1 MTIEELTTFDKLNR
15 AFYETARASSWKENT
30 QRYKANLLA
39 KNVEL
44 QEDVRNGTYRISPT
58 TKFDIYERGKPRH
71 IEAPAIRD
79 RVLHKVLC
87 QNILV
92 PNLEKLLIYDNY
104 ASLKNRGTAFARKR
118 IEVHLQRFIRK
129 HGTDGY
135 ILQIDIK
142 RFFDSIDH
150 EVLKKMLHQ
159 KIHEPPETMALIDY
173 IADSSSGSDKGI
185 NLGAEAP
192 QIFAIYY
199 LSPIDSFIKTVKG
212 IKYYGRYMDDIF
224 IIHDNKEELK
234 GLLAEIKEK
243 LSLLKLEVN
252 ERKTRI
258 VKLSHGFTFMQIKY
272 TFDGNRIIKRPTHA
286 KVARERRRLRK
297 YRRKLELGIMSE
309 SEISNCYRSWK
320 YSTIKDCSHCK
331 RTIQSMDS
339 LYNALFPERD
349 KYKKP
354 KRHDL
359 IRKEII

>member
-1 MTIEELTTFDKLNR
+1 MTIEELTTLDKLNR
-15 AFYETARASSWKENT
+15 AFYETAQASSWKENT

-39 KNVEL
+39 KNIEL
-44 QEDVRNGTYRISPT
+44 QEDVRNGKYKISPT

-87 QNILV
+87 RNILV

-118 IEVHLQRFIRK
+118 IEVHLQRFMRK

-150 EVLKKMLHQ
+150 KVLKKMLHQ
-159 KIHEPPETMALIDY
+159 KIHEPPEIMALIDY
-173 IADSSSGSDKGI
+173 IADSSSDSDKGI

-286 KVARERRRLRK
+286 KIARERRRLRK

-339 LYNALFPERD
+339 LYSALFPERD

-354 KRHDL
+354 KRQDL
-359 IRKEII
+359 IRKEIT